1 MAFDVPPTLAETILS
16 GPEVVVTERA
26 LATVIEKS
34 GLSADDLALATDL
47 ASLDLL
53 PAVYARWEQHVRR
66 LDSGSFGF
74 SVDGHGL
81 LVVNVPILDVQVL
94 VMALKSRLVDFSV
107 EVVDE
112 DGDEDGER
120 YGDEEVQL
128 VATLIARFEGLL

>member
-1 MAFDVPPTLAETILS
+1 MAFDVPPLLVEIVLS
-16 GPEVVVTERA
+16 GPEVVATERA
-26 LATVIEKS
+26 LAAVVEKS

-66 LDSGSFGF
+66 LDSSTCGL

-81 LVVNVPILDVQVL
+81 LVVTVPVPDVQVL
-94 VMALKSRLVDFSV
+94 VMALKARLVDFSIQA
-107 EVVDE
+107 
-112 DGDEDGER
+112 GDED
-120 YGDEEVQL
+120 DEGYSDQEVEM